1 MARRAGHPSHMGSS
15 TTERQHASHGSSRVT
30 ELVRNFPWL
39 HLGLGL
45 AGNTLFLVGSVMFF
59 FPSVKTAAIWGFVLG
74 SAGMLIGSIG
84 ELLVRVDKRRR
95 GQE

>member
-1 MARRAGHPSHMGSS
+1 MGGSA
-15 TTERQHASHGSSRVT
+15 TESQRTSHGSSSRVT

-45 AGNTLFLVGSVMFF
+45 VGNMLFLVGSIMFF
-59 FPSVKTAAIWGFVLG
+59 FPGVKTAAIWGFVLG